1 MYTMIYIYDIHV
13 PFYAS
18 APTLQYTDPADKVTN
33 HVLQLSTKY

>member
-1 MYTMIYIYDIHV
+1 MYTMIYIHDI